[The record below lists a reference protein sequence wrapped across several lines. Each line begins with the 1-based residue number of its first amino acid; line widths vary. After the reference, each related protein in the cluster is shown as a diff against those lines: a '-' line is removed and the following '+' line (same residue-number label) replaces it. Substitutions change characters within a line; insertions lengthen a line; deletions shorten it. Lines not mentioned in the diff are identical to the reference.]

1 MLRAFATAKAPP
13 MLGIDISSTT
23 VKLLELSREGDRY
36 RVESYAVAPLP
47 PEAVVEKNVNQV
59 ETVGTLINDLVVR
72 SKTRAKHAVAAVS
85 GSAVIIK
92 TVAMPAGLSE
102 EDMEAQLTIEADQYI
117 PYPLEEVA
125 LDFEELGP
133 VPGRDDQVNILLAAC
148 RQENIESRVDALE
161 VAGLTPAI
169 MDVEVFALER
179 ALALLQTQ
187 MPASGSQIIAMVDIG
202 ASMTTLSVFAD
213 GESVYTR
220 EQLFGGKQLTDE
232 IMNRYD
238 LSFEEAGRAK
248 KQGGLPED
256 YEREVLEPFREAVV
270 QQVSRS
276 LQFFFSSSEI
286 TQLDAVVLCGGVSA
300 IEGLSN
306 LIQERLN
313 TPTVVANPFVDMS
326 VGPRVNAQALA
337 KDAPAMMVACG
348 GHAEP
353 ALMANINLLPW
364 RETRRQGR
372 KNSFWWVWVSR
383 QLAPLWQCCSG
394 CHCQC
399 SDRASAIS

>member
-1 MLRAFATAKAPP
+1 VLRGFGTAKTSQV
-13 MLGIDISSTT
+13 LGIDISSTT
-23 VKLLELSREGDRY
+23 VKLLELSQSGDRY

-59 ETVGTLINDLVVR
+59 ETVGGLIRELVSR
-72 SKTRAKHAVAAVS
+72 SKTRAQHAVAAVA

-92 TVAMPAGLSE
+92 TIPMPAGLSE
-102 EDMEAQLTIEADQYI
+102 EDLEAQLTVEADQYI

-133 VPGRDDQVNILLAAC
+133 VVGRDDQVNVLLAAC
-148 RQENIESRVDALE
+148 RQETIESRVDAIE

-169 MDVEVFALER
+169 MDVEVFAMER
-179 ALALLQTQ
+179 ALALVKTQ
-187 MPASGSQIIAMVDIG
+187 MPMANPETIAMVDIG
-202 ASMTTLSVFAD
+202 ASMTTLSVYAG

-256 YEREVLEPFREAVV
+256 YESEVLEPFREAVV

-276 LQFFFSSSEI
+276 LQFFFSSSEY
-286 TQLDAVVLCGGVSA
+286 TELDCIVLCGGVAA
-300 IEGLSN
+300 IAGLAE
-306 LIQERLN
+306 IIEERLS
-313 TPTVVANPFVDMS
+313 TPTIVANPFADMS
-326 VGPRVNAQALA
+326 VGSRVNAQALA

-348 GHAEP
+348 
-353 ALMANINLLPW
+353 
-364 RETRRQGR
+364 
-372 KNSFWWVWVSR
+372 
-383 QLAPLWQCCSG
+383 LAM
-394 CHCQC
+394 
-399 SDRASAIS
+399 RSAR

>member
-1 MLRAFATAKAPP
+1 VLRGFGTAKTSQV
-13 MLGIDISSTT
+13 LGIDISSTT
-23 VKLLELSREGDRY
+23 VKLLELSQSGDRY

-59 ETVGTLINDLVVR
+59 ETVGGLIRELVSR
-72 SKTRAKHAVAAVS
+72 SKTRAQHAVVAVA

-92 TVAMPAGLSE
+92 TIPMPAGLSE
-102 EDMEAQLTIEADQYI
+102 EDLEAQLTVEADQYI

-133 VPGRDDQVNILLAAC
+133 VVGRDDQVNVLLAAC
-148 RQENIESRVDALE
+148 RQETIESRVDAIE

-169 MDVEVFALER
+169 MDVEVFAMER
-179 ALALLQTQ
+179 ALALLKTQ
-187 MPASGSQIIAMVDIG
+187 MPMANPETIAMVDIG
-202 ASMTTLSVFAD
+202 ASMTTLSVYAG

-256 YEREVLEPFREAVV
+256 YESEVLEPFREAVV

-276 LQFFFSSSEI
+276 LQFFFSSSEY
-286 TQLDAVVLCGGVSA
+286 TELDCIVLCGGVAA
-300 IEGLSN
+300 IAGLAE
-306 LIQERLN
+306 IIEERLS
-313 TPTVVANPFVDMS
+313 TPAIVANPFADMS
-326 VGPRVNAQALA
+326 VGSRVNAQALA

-348 GHAEP
+348 
-353 ALMANINLLPW
+353 
-364 RETRRQGR
+364 
-372 KNSFWWVWVSR
+372 
-383 QLAPLWQCCSG
+383 LAM
-394 CHCQC
+394 
-399 SDRASAIS
+399 RSAR

>member
-1 MLRAFATAKAPP
+1 MLRGFGTAKTSQV
-13 MLGIDISSTT
+13 LGIDISSTT
-23 VKLLELSREGDRY
+23 VKLLELSQSGDRY

-59 ETVGTLINDLVVR
+59 ETVGGLIRELVSR
-72 SKTRAKHAVAAVS
+72 SKTRAQHAVAAVA

-92 TVAMPAGLSE
+92 TIPMPAGLSE
-102 EDMEAQLTIEADQYI
+102 EDLEAQLTVEADQYI

-133 VPGRDDQVNILLAAC
+133 VEGRDDQVNVLLAAC
-148 RQENIESRVDALE
+148 RQETIESRVDAIE

-169 MDVEVFALER
+169 MDVEVFAMER
-179 ALALLQTQ
+179 ALALLKTQ
-187 MPASGSQIIAMVDIG
+187 MPMANPETIAMVDIG
-202 ASMTTLSVFAD
+202 ASMTTLSVYAG

-256 YEREVLEPFREAVV
+256 YESEVLEPFREAVV

-276 LQFFFSSSEI
+276 LQFFFSSSEY
-286 TQLDAVVLCGGVSA
+286 TELDCIVLCGGVAA
-300 IEGLSN
+300 IAGLAE
-306 LIQERLN
+306 IIEERLS
-313 TPTVVANPFVDMS
+313 TPTIVANPFADMS
-326 VGPRVNAQALA
+326 VGSRVNAQALA

-348 GHAEP
+348 
-353 ALMANINLLPW
+353 
-364 RETRRQGR
+364 
-372 KNSFWWVWVSR
+372 
-383 QLAPLWQCCSG
+383 LAMRSV
-394 CHCQC
+394 
-399 SDRASAIS
+399 R

>member
-1 MLRAFATAKAPP
+1 VLRGFGTAKTSQV
-13 MLGIDISSTT
+13 LGIDISSTT
-23 VKLLELSREGDRY
+23 VKLLELSQSGDRY

-59 ETVGTLINDLVVR
+59 ETVGGLIRELVSR
-72 SKTRAKHAVAAVS
+72 SKTRARHAVAAVA

-92 TVAMPAGLSE
+92 TIPMPAGLSE
-102 EDMEAQLTIEADQYI
+102 EDLEAQLTVEADQYI

-133 VPGRDDQVNILLAAC
+133 VEGRDDQVNVLLAAC
-148 RQENIESRVDALE
+148 RQETIESRVDAIE

-169 MDVEVFALER
+169 MDVEAFAMER
-179 ALALLQTQ
+179 ALALLKTQ
-187 MPASGSQIIAMVDIG
+187 MPIANPETIAMVDIG
-202 ASMTTLSVFAD
+202 ASMTTLSVYAG

-256 YEREVLEPFREAVV
+256 YESEVLEPFREAVV

-276 LQFFFSSSEI
+276 LQFFFSSSEY
-286 TQLDAVVLCGGVSA
+286 TELDCIVLCGGVAA
-300 IEGLSN
+300 IAGLAE
-306 LIQERLN
+306 IIEERLS
-313 TPTVVANPFVDMS
+313 TPTIVANPFADMS
-326 VGPRVNAQALA
+326 VGSRVNAQALA

-348 GHAEP
+348 
-353 ALMANINLLPW
+353 
-364 RETRRQGR
+364 
-372 KNSFWWVWVSR
+372 
-383 QLAPLWQCCSG
+383 LAM
-394 CHCQC
+394 
-399 SDRASAIS
+399 RSAR

>member
-1 MLRAFATAKAPP
+1 V
-13 MLGIDISSTT
+13 LGIDISSTT
-23 VKLLELSREGDRY
+23 VKLLELSQSDNHY

-47 PEAVVEKNVNQV
+47 SEAVVEKNVNQV
-59 ETVGTLINDLVVR
+59 ETVGGLIRELVSR
-72 SKTRAKHAVAAVS
+72 SNTRAQHAVAAVA

-92 TVAMPAGLSE
+92 TIPMPAGLSE
-102 EDMEAQLTIEADQYI
+102 EDLEAQLTVEADQYI

-133 VPGRDDQVNILLAAC
+133 VVGRDDQVNVLLAAC
-148 RQENIESRVDALE
+148 RQETIESRVDAIE

-169 MDVEVFALER
+169 MDVEVFAMER
-179 ALALLQTQ
+179 ALALLKTQ
-187 MPASGSQIIAMVDIG
+187 MPMANPETIAMVDIG
-202 ASMTTLSVFAD
+202 ASMTTLSVYAG

-256 YEREVLEPFREAVV
+256 YESEVLEPFREAVV

-276 LQFFFSSSEI
+276 LQFFLSSSEY
-286 TQLDAVVLCGGVSA
+286 TELDCIVLCGGVAA
-300 IEGLSN
+300 IAGLAE
-306 LIQERLN
+306 IIEERLS
-313 TPTVVANPFVDMS
+313 TPTIVANPFADMS
-326 VGPRVNAQALA
+326 VGSRVNAQALA

-348 GHAEP
+348 
-353 ALMANINLLPW
+353 
-364 RETRRQGR
+364 
-372 KNSFWWVWVSR
+372 
-383 QLAPLWQCCSG
+383 LAM
-394 CHCQC
+394 
-399 SDRASAIS
+399 RSAR

>member
-1 MLRAFATAKAPP
+1 MLRGFGTAKASQV
-13 MLGIDISSTT
+13 LGIDISSTT

-72 SKTRAKHAVAAVS
+72 SKTRAKQAVAAVS

-92 TVAMPAGLSE
+92 TIAMPAGLSE
-102 EDMEAQLTIEADQYI
+102 EELEAQLTVEADQYI

-133 VPGRDDQVNILLAAC
+133 VPGREDQVNILLAAC

-169 MDVEVFALER
+169 MDVEVFAMER

-187 MPASGSQIIAMVDIG
+187 MPASGPQTIAMVDIG

-276 LQFFFSSSEI
+276 LQFFFSSSEY
-286 TQLDAVVLCGGVSA
+286 TQLDAIVLCGGVSA

-306 LIQERLN
+306 LIEERLN
-313 TPTVVANPFVDMS
+313 TPTIVANPFADMS

-348 GHAEP
+348 
-353 ALMANINLLPW
+353 
-364 RETRRQGR
+364 
-372 KNSFWWVWVSR
+372 
-383 QLAPLWQCCSG
+383 LAMRSV
-394 CHCQC
+394 
-399 SDRASAIS
+399 R

>member
-1 MLRAFATAKAPP
+1 MLRGFGTAKASQV
-13 MLGIDISSTT
+13 LGIDISSTT

-59 ETVGTLINDLVVR
+59 ETVGTLISDLVVR
-72 SKTRAKHAVAAVS
+72 SKTRAKQAVAAVS

-92 TVAMPAGLSE
+92 TIAMPAGLSE
-102 EDMEAQLTIEADQYI
+102 EDLEAQLTVEADQYI

-133 VPGRDDQVNILLAAC
+133 VPGREDQVNILLAAC

-169 MDVEVFALER
+169 MDVEVFAMER

-187 MPASGSQIIAMVDIG
+187 MPASGPQTIAMVDIG

-232 IMNRYD
+232 IMNRYH

-276 LQFFFSSSEI
+276 LQFFFSSSEY
-286 TQLDAVVLCGGVSA
+286 TQLDAIVLCGGVSA
-300 IEGLSN
+300 IEGLSD
-306 LIQERLN
+306 LIEERLS
-313 TPTVVANPFVDMS
+313 TPTIVANPFADMS

-348 GHAEP
+348 
-353 ALMANINLLPW
+353 
-364 RETRRQGR
+364 
-372 KNSFWWVWVSR
+372 
-383 QLAPLWQCCSG
+383 LAM
-394 CHCQC
+394 
-399 SDRASAIS
+399 RSAR

>member
-1 MLRAFATAKAPP
+1 MLRGFGATKTSQV
-13 MLGIDISSTT
+13 LGIDISSTT
-23 VKLLELSREGDRY
+23 VKLLELSQSGDRY

-59 ETVGTLINDLVVR
+59 ETVGGLIRELVSR
-72 SKTRAKHAVAAVS
+72 SKTRAQHAVVAVA

-92 TVAMPAGLSE
+92 TIPMPAGLSE
-102 EDMEAQLTIEADQYI
+102 EDLEAQLTVEADQYI

-133 VPGRDDQVNILLAAC
+133 VAGRDDQVNVLLAAC
-148 RQENIESRVDALE
+148 RQETIESRVDAIE

-169 MDVEVFALER
+169 MDVEVFAMER
-179 ALALLQTQ
+179 ALALLKTQ
-187 MPASGSQIIAMVDIG
+187 MPMANPETIAMVDIG
-202 ASMTTLSVFAD
+202 ASMTTLSVYAG

-256 YEREVLEPFREAVV
+256 YDSEVLEPFREAVV

-276 LQFFFSSSEI
+276 LQFFFSSSEY
-286 TQLDAVVLCGGVSA
+286 TELDCVVLCGGVAA
-300 IEGLSN
+300 IAGLAE
-306 LIQERLN
+306 IIEERLS
-313 TPTVVANPFVDMS
+313 TPTIVANPFADMS
-326 VGPRVNAQALA
+326 VGSRVNAQALA

-348 GHAEP
+348 
-353 ALMANINLLPW
+353 
-364 RETRRQGR
+364 
-372 KNSFWWVWVSR
+372 
-383 QLAPLWQCCSG
+383 LAM
-394 CHCQC
+394 
-399 SDRASAIS
+399 RSAR

>member
-1 MLRAFATAKAPP
+1 MLRGFGTAKASQV
-13 MLGIDISSTT
+13 LGIDISSTT

-59 ETVGTLINDLVVR
+59 ETVGTLISDLVVR
-72 SKTRAKHAVAAVS
+72 SKTRAKQAVAAVS

-92 TVAMPAGLSE
+92 TIAMPAGLSE
-102 EDMEAQLTIEADQYI
+102 EDLEAQLTVEADQYI

-133 VPGRDDQVNILLAAC
+133 VPGREDQVSILLAAC

-169 MDVEVFALER
+169 MDVEVFAMER

-187 MPASGSQIIAMVDIG
+187 MPASGPQTIAMVDIG

-256 YEREVLEPFREAVV
+256 YEREVLEPFREAVA

-276 LQFFFSSSEI
+276 LQFFFSSSEY
-286 TQLDAVVLCGGVSA
+286 TQLDAIVLCGGVSA

-306 LIQERLN
+306 LIEERLN
-313 TPTVVANPFVDMS
+313 TPTIVANPFADMS

-348 GHAEP
+348 
-353 ALMANINLLPW
+353 
-364 RETRRQGR
+364 
-372 KNSFWWVWVSR
+372 
-383 QLAPLWQCCSG
+383 LAMRSV
-394 CHCQC
+394 
-399 SDRASAIS
+399 R

>member
-1 MLRAFATAKAPP
+1 MLRGFGTAKTSQV
-13 MLGIDISSTT
+13 LGIDISSTT
-23 VKLLELSREGDRY
+23 VKLLELSQSGDRY

-59 ETVGTLINDLVVR
+59 ETVGGLIRELVSR
-72 SKTRAKHAVAAVS
+72 SNTRAQHAVAAVA

-92 TVAMPAGLSE
+92 TIPMPAGLSE
-102 EDMEAQLTIEADQYI
+102 EDLEAQLTVEADQYI

-133 VPGRDDQVNILLAAC
+133 VEGRDDQVNVLLAAC
-148 RQENIESRVDALE
+148 RQETIESRVDAIE

-169 MDVEVFALER
+169 MDVEVFAMER
-179 ALALLQTQ
+179 ALALLKTQ
-187 MPASGSQIIAMVDIG
+187 MPMANLGTIAMVDIG
-202 ASMTTLSVFAD
+202 ASMTTLSVYAG

-256 YEREVLEPFREAVV
+256 YESEVLEPFREAVV

-276 LQFFFSSSEI
+276 LQFFFSSSEY
-286 TQLDAVVLCGGVSA
+286 TELDCVVLCGGVAA
-300 IEGLSN
+300 IAGLAE
-306 LIQERLN
+306 IIEERLS
-313 TPTVVANPFVDMS
+313 TPTIVANPFADMS
-326 VGPRVNAQALA
+326 VASRVNAQALA

-348 GHAEP
+348 
-353 ALMANINLLPW
+353 
-364 RETRRQGR
+364 
-372 KNSFWWVWVSR
+372 
-383 QLAPLWQCCSG
+383 LAM
-394 CHCQC
+394 
-399 SDRASAIS
+399 RSAR

>member
-1 MLRAFATAKAPP
+1 MLRGFGTAKTSQV
-13 MLGIDISSTT
+13 LGIDISSTT
-23 VKLLELSREGDRY
+23 VKLLELSQSGDRY

-47 PEAVVEKNVNQV
+47 PDAVVEKNVNQV
-59 ETVGTLINDLVVR
+59 ETVGGLIRELVSR
-72 SKTRAKHAVAAVS
+72 SKTRAQHAVAAVA

-92 TVAMPAGLSE
+92 TIPMPAGLSE
-102 EDMEAQLTIEADQYI
+102 EDLEAQLTVEADQYI

-133 VPGRDDQVNILLAAC
+133 VEGRDDQVNVLLAAC
-148 RQENIESRVDALE
+148 RQETIESRVDAIE

-169 MDVEVFALER
+169 MDVEVFAMER
-179 ALALLQTQ
+179 ALALLKTQ
-187 MPASGSQIIAMVDIG
+187 MPMAHPETIAMVDIG
-202 ASMTTLSVFAD
+202 ASMTTLSVYAG

-256 YEREVLEPFREAVV
+256 YESEVLEPFREAVV

-276 LQFFFSSSEI
+276 LQFFLSSSEY
-286 TQLDAVVLCGGVSA
+286 TELDCIVLCGGVAA
-300 IEGLSN
+300 IAGLAE
-306 LIQERLN
+306 IIEERLS
-313 TPTVVANPFVDMS
+313 TPTIVANPFADMS
-326 VGPRVNAQALA
+326 VGSRVNAQALA

-348 GHAEP
+348 
-353 ALMANINLLPW
+353 
-364 RETRRQGR
+364 
-372 KNSFWWVWVSR
+372 
-383 QLAPLWQCCSG
+383 LAM
-394 CHCQC
+394 
-399 SDRASAIS
+399 RSAR

>member
-1 MLRAFATAKAPP
+1 

-23 VKLLELSREGDRY
+23 VKLLELSQSDNHY

-59 ETVGTLINDLVVR
+59 DTVGGLIRELVSR
-72 SKTRAKHAVAAVS
+72 SNTRAQHAVAAVA

-92 TVAMPAGLSE
+92 TIPMPAGLSE
-102 EDMEAQLTIEADQYI
+102 EDLEAQLTVEADQYI

-133 VPGRDDQVNILLAAC
+133 VEGRDDQVNVLLAAC
-148 RQENIESRVDALE
+148 RQETIESRVDAIE

-169 MDVEVFALER
+169 MDVEVFAMER
-179 ALALLQTQ
+179 ALALLKTQ
-187 MPASGSQIIAMVDIG
+187 MPMANPETIAMVDIG
-202 ASMTTLSVFAD
+202 ASMTTLSVYAG

-256 YEREVLEPFREAVV
+256 YESEVLEPFREAVV

-276 LQFFFSSSEI
+276 LQFFFSSSEY
-286 TQLDAVVLCGGVSA
+286 TELDCIVLCGGVAA
-300 IEGLSN
+300 IAGLAE
-306 LIQERLN
+306 IIEERLS
-313 TPTVVANPFVDMS
+313 TPTIVANPFADMS
-326 VGPRVNAQALA
+326 VGSRVNAQALA

-348 GHAEP
+348 
-353 ALMANINLLPW
+353 
-364 RETRRQGR
+364 
-372 KNSFWWVWVSR
+372 
-383 QLAPLWQCCSG
+383 LAM
-394 CHCQC
+394 
-399 SDRASAIS
+399 RSAR

>member
-1 MLRAFATAKAPP
+1 MLRGFGTAKTSQV
-13 MLGIDISSTT
+13 LGIDISSTT
-23 VKLLELSREGDRY
+23 VKLLELSQSGDRY

-59 ETVGTLINDLVVR
+59 ETVGGLIRELVSR
-72 SKTRAKHAVAAVS
+72 SKTRAQHAVAAVA

-92 TVAMPAGLSE
+92 TIPMPAGLSE
-102 EDMEAQLTIEADQYI
+102 EDLEAQLTLEADQYI

-133 VPGRDDQVNILLAAC
+133 VEGRDDQVNVLLAAC
-148 RQENIESRVDALE
+148 RQETIESRVDAIE

-169 MDVEVFALER
+169 MDVEVFAMER
-179 ALALLQTQ
+179 ALALLKTQ
-187 MPASGSQIIAMVDIG
+187 MPMANPETIAMVDIG
-202 ASMTTLSVFAD
+202 ASMTTLSVYAG

-256 YEREVLEPFREAVV
+256 YESEVLEPFREAVV

-276 LQFFFSSSEI
+276 LQFFFSSSEY
-286 TQLDAVVLCGGVSA
+286 TELDCIVLCGGVAA
-300 IEGLSN
+300 IAGLAE
-306 LIQERLN
+306 IIEERLS
-313 TPTVVANPFVDMS
+313 TPTIVANPFADMS
-326 VGPRVNAQALA
+326 VGSRVNAQALA

-348 GHAEP
+348 
-353 ALMANINLLPW
+353 
-364 RETRRQGR
+364 
-372 KNSFWWVWVSR
+372 
-383 QLAPLWQCCSG
+383 LAM
-394 CHCQC
+394 
-399 SDRASAIS
+399 RSAR

>member
-1 MLRAFATAKAPP
+1 MLRGIGTAKTSQV
-13 MLGIDISSTT
+13 LGIDISSTT
-23 VKLLELSREGDRY
+23 VKLLELSQSGDRY

-59 ETVGTLINDLVVR
+59 ETVGGLIRELVSR
-72 SKTRAKHAVAAVS
+72 SKTRAQHAVAAVA

-92 TVAMPAGLSE
+92 TIPMPAGLSE
-102 EDMEAQLTIEADQYI
+102 EDLEAQLTVEADQYI

-133 VPGRDDQVNILLAAC
+133 VVGRDDQVNVLLAAC
-148 RQENIESRVDALE
+148 RQETIESRVDAIE

-169 MDVEVFALER
+169 MDVEVFAMER
-179 ALALLQTQ
+179 ALALLKTQ
-187 MPASGSQIIAMVDIG
+187 MPMANPETIAMVDIG
-202 ASMTTLSVFAD
+202 ASMTTLSVYAG

-256 YEREVLEPFREAVV
+256 YESEVLEPFREAVV

-276 LQFFFSSSEI
+276 LQFFFSSSEY
-286 TQLDAVVLCGGVSA
+286 TELDCIVLCGGVAA
-300 IEGLSN
+300 IAGLAE
-306 LIQERLN
+306 IIEERLS
-313 TPTVVANPFVDMS
+313 TPTIVANPFADMS
-326 VGPRVNAQALA
+326 VGSRVNAQALA

-348 GHAEP
+348 
-353 ALMANINLLPW
+353 
-364 RETRRQGR
+364 
-372 KNSFWWVWVSR
+372 
-383 QLAPLWQCCSG
+383 LAM
-394 CHCQC
+394 
-399 SDRASAIS
+399 RSAR

>member
-1 MLRAFATAKAPP
+1 MLRGFGTAKTSQV
-13 MLGIDISSTT
+13 LGIDISSTT
-23 VKLLELSREGDRY
+23 VKLLELSRDGERY

-47 PEAVVEKNVNQV
+47 PEAVVEKNVNQIDV
-59 ETVGTLINDLVVR
+59 VGNLIRELVTR
-72 SKTRAKHAVAAVS
+72 SKTRANQAVAAVS

-92 TVAMPAGLSE
+92 TVSMPAGLSE
-102 EDMEAQLTIEADQYI
+102 EDLEAQLTVEADQYI
-117 PYPLEEVA
+117 PYPLDEVA

-133 VPGRDDQVNILLAAC
+133 VPGRDDQVNVLLAAC
-148 RQENIESRVDALE
+148 RQETIESRVDAIE

-169 MDVEVFALER
+169 IDVEVLAMER
-179 ALALLQTQ
+179 AMALLRSQ
-187 MPASGSQIIAMVDIG
+187 MPASASQTIAMVDIG

-232 IMNRYD
+232 IMNRYG
-238 LSFEEAGRAK
+238 LSFAEAGLAK

-276 LQFFFSSSEI
+276 LQFFFSSSEY
-286 TQLDAVVLCGGVSA
+286 TALDRIVLCGGVAA
-300 IEGLSN
+300 IGGLAN
-306 LIQERLN
+306 LIEAKMD
-313 TPTVVANPFVDMS
+313 TPTIVANPFAEML

-348 GHAEP
+348 
-353 ALMANINLLPW
+353 
-364 RETRRQGR
+364 
-372 KNSFWWVWVSR
+372 
-383 QLAPLWQCCSG
+383 LAMRSV
-394 CHCQC
+394 
-399 SDRASAIS
+399 R

>member
-1 MLRAFATAKAPP
+1 

-23 VKLLELSREGDRY
+23 VKLLELSQSDNHY

-59 ETVGTLINDLVVR
+59 ETVGGLIRELVSR
-72 SKTRAKHAVAAVS
+72 SNTRAQHAVAAVA

-92 TVAMPAGLSE
+92 TIPMPAGLSE
-102 EDMEAQLTIEADQYI
+102 EDLEAQLTVEADQYI

-133 VPGRDDQVNILLAAC
+133 VVGGDDQVNVLLAAC
-148 RQENIESRVDALE
+148 RQETIESRVDAIE
-161 VAGLTPAI
+161 VAGLKTAI
-169 MDVEVFALER
+169 MDVEVFAMER
-179 ALALLQTQ
+179 ALALLETQ
-187 MPASGSQIIAMVDIG
+187 MPMAHPETIAMVDIG
-202 ASMTTLSVFAD
+202 ASMTTLSVYAG

-220 EQLFGGKQLTDE
+220 EQLFGGKQLTEE

-248 KQGGLPED
+248 RQGGLPED

-276 LQFFFSSSEI
+276 LQFFFSSSEY
-286 TQLDAVVLCGGVSA
+286 TELDCIVLCGGVAA
-300 IEGLSN
+300 IAGLAE
-306 LIQERLN
+306 IVEERLS
-313 TPTVVANPFVDMS
+313 TPTIVANPFADMS
-326 VGPRVNAQALA
+326 VGSRVNAHALA

-348 GHAEP
+348 LA
-353 ALMANINLLPW
+353 M
-364 RETRRQGR
+364 RSTR
-372 KNSFWWVWVSR
+372 
-383 QLAPLWQCCSG
+383 
-394 CHCQC
+394 
-399 SDRASAIS
+399 

>member
-1 MLRAFATAKAPP
+1 MLRGFGTAKGSQV
-13 MLGIDISSTT
+13 LGIDISSTT

-36 RVESYAVAPLP
+36 RVDSYAVAPLP

-59 ETVGTLINDLVVR
+59 ETVGTLIHDLVVR

-92 TVAMPAGLSE
+92 TIAMPAGLSE
-102 EDMEAQLTIEADQYI
+102 EDLEAQLTVEADQYI
-117 PYPLEEVA
+117 PYPLEEVS

-133 VPGRDDQVNILLAAC
+133 VPGREDQVNILLAAC

-169 MDVEVFALER
+169 MDVEVFAMER
-179 ALALLQTQ
+179 AMALLQTQ
-187 MPASGSQIIAMVDIG
+187 MPASGPQTIAMVDIG

-276 LQFFFSSSEI
+276 LQFFFSSSEY
-286 TQLDAVVLCGGVSA
+286 TQLDAIVLCGGVSA
-300 IEGLSN
+300 IEGLSS
-306 LIQERLN
+306 LIEERLN
-313 TPTVVANPFVDMS
+313 TPTIVANPFADMS

-348 GHAEP
+348 
-353 ALMANINLLPW
+353 
-364 RETRRQGR
+364 
-372 KNSFWWVWVSR
+372 
-383 QLAPLWQCCSG
+383 LAMRSL
-394 CHCQC
+394 
-399 SDRASAIS
+399 R

>member
-1 MLRAFATAKAPP
+1 MLRGFGTAKTSQV
-13 MLGIDISSTT
+13 LGIDISSTT
-23 VKLLELSREGDRY
+23 VKLLELSQSGDRY

-59 ETVGTLINDLVVR
+59 ETVGGLIRELVSR
-72 SKTRAKHAVAAVS
+72 SKTRAQHAVAAVA

-92 TVAMPAGLSE
+92 TIPMPSGLSE
-102 EDMEAQLTIEADQYI
+102 EDLEAQLTVEADQYI

-133 VPGRDDQVNILLAAC
+133 VEGRDDQVNVLLAAC
-148 RQENIESRVDALE
+148 RQETIESRVDAIE

-169 MDVEVFALER
+169 MDVEVFAMER
-179 ALALLQTQ
+179 ALALLKTQ
-187 MPASGSQIIAMVDIG
+187 MPMANPETIAMVDIG
-202 ASMTTLSVFAD
+202 ASMTTLSVYAG

-256 YEREVLEPFREAVV
+256 YESEVLEPFREAVV

-276 LQFFFSSSEI
+276 LQFFFSSSEY
-286 TQLDAVVLCGGVSA
+286 TELDCIVLCGGVAA
-300 IEGLSN
+300 IAGLAE
-306 LIQERLN
+306 IIEERLS
-313 TPTVVANPFVDMS
+313 TPTIVANPFADMS
-326 VGPRVNAQALA
+326 VGSRVNAQALA

-348 GHAEP
+348 
-353 ALMANINLLPW
+353 
-364 RETRRQGR
+364 
-372 KNSFWWVWVSR
+372 
-383 QLAPLWQCCSG
+383 LAM
-394 CHCQC
+394 
-399 SDRASAIS
+399 RSAR